1 MRKRKN
7 DASVWI
13 MVTICQSGESD
24 HVGGF
29 LSLSGSCEI
38 VPVNSFAAG
47 TADDAAVAFF
57 EGSACSSSNWA
68 GSYCYYYSLHHHV
81 GIVLVES
88 SPAPG
93 L

>member
-29 LSLSGSCEI
+29 LNLSGSCEI
-38 VPVNSFAAG
+38 VPVNSFVVG
-47 TADDAAVAFF
+47 TADADAAAFF
-57 EGSACSSSNWA
+57 EGSACSSSSWA
-68 GSYCYYYSLHHHV
+68 GSYCYYSPHHHV

-88 SPAPG
+88 SPALG